1 MTPDDVGYQQGLE
14 ANPRPRAR
22 QNVVLELGYFVGKLT
37 RARVAVLFKGSV
49 ELPSDYHGV
58 LYIQMDDG
66 DGWKL
71 RLAKELK
78 QAGMD
83 VDLNDAM

>member
-1 MTPDDVGYQQGLE
+1 MTPDDMGCERGNEDQL
-14 ANPRPRAR
+14 RPRAR
-22 QNVVLELGYFVGKLT
+22 QNVVLELGYFVGRLT
-37 RARVAVLFKGSV
+37 RSHVAVLYKGSV

-58 LYIQMDDG
+58 LYIPMDDG

-83 VDLNDAM
+83 VDLNDAL